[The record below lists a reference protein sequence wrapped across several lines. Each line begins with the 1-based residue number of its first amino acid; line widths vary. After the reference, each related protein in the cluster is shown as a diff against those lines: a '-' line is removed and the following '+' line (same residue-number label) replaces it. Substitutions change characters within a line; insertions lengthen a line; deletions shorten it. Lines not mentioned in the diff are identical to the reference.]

1 LFFKIK
7 IQRVDFTCRDTR
19 LIQFKVRAR
28 TLFFCFFVRLEGVI
42 LNIIMKN
49 AKKILCSGFLLVC
62 LQVVVSAQSG
72 VANTKYGQ
80 VEGYRE
86 GNIRIFKGIP
96 FAAPPVGD
104 LRWKAPQPPVGW
116 KGVKKCVAFSASPI
130 QPKPVPFLCWSKEFI
145 APPVPLSEDCLY
157 LNVWTGATSAY
168 EKRPVF
174 VWIYGGGFISGSAGC
189 VIYDGLEYA
198 KKGIVFVSINYR
210 VGSLGFMAHPELSK
224 EGNGSSGNYGL
235 MDQVAALQWVKENIA
250 AFGGDPSN
258 VTIGGQSAGSISVY
272 ALIAS
277 PSASG
282 LFTRAIAQSGG
293 IFGSFNMSTLEEGE
307 KTGIALQQKLHAE
320 NLKAM
325 RSLPADSI
333 LSASSGIN
341 EAGRYESDLH
351 FGPVRDGVFLPADLY
366 KAFSEGKFNPVDFL
380 GGWVTGET
388 TMFGIEKISKE
399 KFIQTVGDE
408 YGVKAEKLI
417 ALLPH
422 ADSAE
427 ASASL
432 AELHLLS
439 FAVTSPYFMSRYSSR
454 PAYLYEFS
462 HVPTDKPGFPN
473 YGAFHTADVPF
484 VLGNLHAWDRPWRE
498 SDYTIEKDMSSYWI
512 QFIRSGNPDVSGLPR
527 WEPYKTGMTL
537 EFGDHLVS
545 QKKFLYKQLL
555 ETMTAD

>member
-1 LFFKIK
+1 
-7 IQRVDFTCRDTR
+7 
-19 LIQFKVRAR
+19 
-28 TLFFCFFVRLEGVI
+28 
-42 LNIIMKN
+42 MKN
-49 AKKILCSGFLLVC
+49 MKRILLSGFLLVC
-62 LQVVVSAQSG
+62 LQVIVSAQNG
-72 VANTKYGQ
+72 IIDTKYGK
-80 VEGYRE
+80 VEGYSE

-104 LRWKAPQPPVGW
+104 LRWKAPQSPVAW
-116 KGVKKCVAFSASPI
+116 KGVKKCAAFSASPI

-157 LNVWTGATSAY
+157 LNVWTGASAPS

-189 VIYDGLEYA
+189 DIYDGLEYA

-210 VGSLGFMAHPELSK
+210 VGSLGFMAHPELTK

-277 PSASG
+277 PSARG
-282 LFTRAIAQSGG
+282 LFQRAIAESGG
-293 IFGSFNMSTLEEGE
+293 IFGSFKMSTLEEGE
-307 KTGIALQQKLHAE
+307 KTGIALQQKLHAD

-333 LSASSGIN
+333 LSASPGM
-341 EAGRYESDLH
+341 SDLH
-351 FGPVRDGVFLPADLY
+351 FAPVHDGAFLPADFY
-366 KAFSEGKFNPVDFL
+366 KAFSEGKFNAVDFL
-380 GGWVTGET
+380 GGWVTDEM
-388 TMFGIEKISKE
+388 TMFGIKKISKE
-399 KFIQTVGDE
+399 KFIQTVSEE
-408 YGVKAEKLI
+408 YGGKAEKII

-422 ADSAE
+422 ADSVE

-432 AELHLLS
+432 QELHQLS
-439 FAVTSPYFMSRYSSR
+439 FGVTSPYMMSGYNAR
-454 PAYLYEFS
+454 PVYIYEFS
-462 HVPTDKPGFPN
+462 HVPVDKPGFPN

-484 VLGNLHAWDRPWRE
+484 ALGNLHTWDRPWRE
-498 SDYTIEKDMSSYWI
+498 SDYTTEKNMSAYWI
-512 QFIRSGNPDVSGLPR
+512 QFIRTGDPNVTGMPR

-537 EFGDHLVS
+537 EIGDHLIS
-545 QKKFLYKQLL
+545 QKKDLYRQVL
-555 ETMTAD
+555 ERMTAD

>member
-1 LFFKIK
+1 
-7 IQRVDFTCRDTR
+7 
-19 LIQFKVRAR
+19 
-28 TLFFCFFVRLEGVI
+28 
-42 LNIIMKN
+42 MKN
-49 AKKILCSGFLLVC
+49 IRKILSAGFLLIC
-62 LQVVVSAQSG
+62 LQVIVSGQNG
-72 VANTKYGQ
+72 ITDTKYGR
-80 VEGYRE
+80 VEGYQE
-86 GNIRIFKGIP
+86 KNIRIYKGIP

-104 LRWKAPQPPVGW
+104 LRWKAPQPPVAW

-145 APPVPLSEDCLY
+145 APPTPLSEDCLY
-157 LNVWTGATSAY
+157 LNVWTGASSAS

-189 VIYDGLEYA
+189 AIYDGLEYA

-210 VGSLGFMAHPELSK
+210 VGALGFMSHPELTK

-277 PSASG
+277 PSAKG
-282 LFTRAIAQSGG
+282 LYKRAIAESGG
-293 IFGSFNMSTLEEGE
+293 IFGSFKMGTLEEGE
-307 KTGIALQQKLHAE
+307 KSGMALQQILHAD

-333 LSASSGIN
+333 LSAASGVN
-341 EAGRYESDLH
+341 EAGRFQSDLH
-351 FGPVRDGVFLPADLY
+351 FAPVRDGVFLPTDFY
-366 KAFSEGKFNPVDFL
+366 KAFSEGKMNAVDFL
-380 GGWVTGET
+380 GGWVTGEM
-388 TMFGIEKISKE
+388 TMFGIKKISKE
-399 KFIQTVGDE
+399 NFIQTVDEE
-408 YGVKAEKLI
+408 YGHKAEKLI

-432 AELHLLS
+432 MKLHLIS
-439 FAVTSPYFMSRYSSR
+439 FGVTSPYLMSKYNSR
-454 PAYLYEFS
+454 PNYVYEFS
-462 HVPTDKPGFPN
+462 HVPVDKPGFPN

-484 VLGNLHAWDRPWRE
+484 ALDNLHTWERPWRA
-498 SDYTIEKDMSSYWI
+498 SDYATEKSMSAYWM
-512 QFIRSGNPDVSGLPR
+512 QFIRTGNPNVTGQPR
-527 WEPYKTGMTL
+527 WDPYKTDMTL
-537 EFGDHLVS
+537 EIGNDLIS
-545 QKKFLYKQLL
+545 QKKDLYKELL
-555 ETMTAD
+555 EAITND